1 MIMLS
6 CHEVTRLLS
15 ESRERPL
22 RWRERLALRM
32 HTLMCAGCR
41 NFSRHM
47 DIIGE
52 AMKRFARGDAPS
64 SRE

>member
-22 RWRERLALRM
+22 SLRERFALRV

-41 NFSRHM
+41 NFARHM
-47 DIIGE
+47 NLIGE